1 MEQQNQQPIQEPT
14 EIKPPARTNWKFF
27 LIMLGVTIGVGL
39 LGFLAFGRLSTVS
52 TNKDVYARGE
62 DVVVSF
68 SDFRLSRCNTG
79 GPNLS
84 FFSKTTDGWKGFKYE
99 RGIIYSFGQ
108 SVCVDGMLSSGA
120 YPADIQTCRFFDRP
134 RLSGT
139 YIWNGRVYEEEDDQ
153 KVCGN
158 LKSVHFYSRLAPPGK
173 YKIKWGNA
181 EQVFEIKEDE
191 RGQQEERV
199 EEWKFKEDDISNWQ
213 TYRNEEFGFEVKYPR
228 EWFNNIDEEGNK
240 KYQTLGGSYVFSN
253 QDVQNFQKDFDITQK
268 DSLVFFISIQKESTG
283 SALFS
288 IFENLRKLKEGE
300 EFIES
305 RPVTKERIIY
315 AKVKDEFFANVPAV
329 RYRTNQGE
337 IDFSKG
343 LFPRSS
349 SVLAIKDDFA
359 IVFSFQ
365 GGTQETVDRNQGTF
379 DQILPTFRFV
389 EE

>member
-1 MEQQNQQPIQEPT
+1 MKLIDSAT
-14 EIKPPARTNWKFF
+14 KTNWKFF

-79 GPNLS
+79 GPKLS
-84 FFSKTTDGWKGFKYE
+84 FFSKTADGWKGFKYK

-213 TYRNEEFGFEVKYPR
+213 TYRNDEFGFEVKYPSTHMT
-228 EWFNNIDEEGNK
+228 EIETVQETPEISCFSFNLFSKEQPKESSIFGIYIDCGGRGLGNQEAKEYVVNGKKAKSYSFEYPALGYEYILIVLFEDNNTYNFTGNK
-240 KYQTLGGSYVFSN
+240 
-253 QDVQNFQKDFDITQK
+253 I
-268 DSLVFFISIQKESTG
+268 
-283 SALFS
+283 
-288 IFENLRKLKEGE
+288 
-300 EFIES
+300 
-305 RPVTKERIIY
+305 
-315 AKVKDEFFANVPAV
+315 
-329 RYRTNQGE
+329 RTPEQRM
-337 IDFSKG
+337 
-343 LFPRSS
+343 L
-349 SVLAIKDDFA
+349 
-359 IVFSFQ
+359 
-365 GGTQETVDRNQGTF
+365 F
-379 DQILPTFRFV
+379 DQILSTFRFV
-389 EE
+389 GE